1 MANCGG
7 ATGPRQRP
15 RTGRRAGHRR
25 PGVARGGGSDF
36 YSAPSRPIGTTAKAL
51 LPGTTERHS
60 RHRAPLGAPEVT
72 KRLMAH
78 VHVQS
83 PQEAGGLVDDLGKA
97 KRIAL
102 DCEAAG
108 FHRYSDRLCL
118 LQLSTERATY
128 LIDPLSFDPSDLLR
142 GPLEDPD
149 LPVVMHGA
157 DFDLRLLARDLRI
170 RLRGLFDTQIAA
182 QLLGE
187 QTLGLAGLLE
197 SRFGVRL
204 SKKFQRADWAE
215 RPIGDAMLEY
225 AAEDTRHLTRLA
237 DWLTA
242 ELAEARRLPWAL
254 EECRALEAAAGELPE
269 EEAPEDPVG
278 RIKGARHLSPRQL
291 TALREALA
299 WRDEIA
305 RAKDRATFR
314 VIAEGPLIEAV
325 AAHPRSVRELV
336 AIKGFPSRLAEEE
349 GAALVARL
357 ERVSRMRDDEL
368 RGYPRSER
376 RGANRITP
384 EMEAL
389 AERLKNARNKRADEL
404 KLPRGTLLS
413 NATLLEIARAAPK
426 SIDALAAVEGMRRW
440 KAEALGED
448 FVRLIR

>member
-1 MANCGG
+1 
-7 ATGPRQRP
+7 
-15 RTGRRAGHRR
+15 
-25 PGVARGGGSDF
+25 
-36 YSAPSRPIGTTAKAL
+36 
-51 LPGTTERHS
+51 
-60 RHRAPLGAPEVT
+60 
-72 KRLMAH
+72 MAH
-78 VHVQS
+78 VYVQS
-83 PQEAGGLVDDLGKA
+83 AEHTADLVDDLARA

-118 LQLSTERATY
+118 VQLSTERVTY
-128 LIDPLSFDPSDLLR
+128 LIDPLAFDPSDVLR
-142 GPLEDPD
+142 GPLEDQS

-187 QTLGLAGLLE
+187 ETLGLAGLLE
-197 SRFGVRL
+197 SRFGVKL

-215 RPIGDAMLEY
+215 RPLGEGMLEY
-225 AAEDTRHLTRLA
+225 AADDTRHLTRLA

-242 ELAEARRLPWAL
+242 ELAEARRLAWAN

-269 EEAPEDPVG
+269 DEAPEDPVA

-299 WRDEIA
+299 WRDQIA

-314 VIAEGPLIEAV
+314 VISEGPLIEAV
-325 AAHPRSVRELV
+325 AAHPRSVAELV
-336 AIKGFPSRLAEEE
+336 AVKGFPSRLAEEE
-349 GAALVARL
+349 GPALVQRL
-357 ERVSRMRDDEL
+357 ERVAHMPEQEL
-368 RGYPRSER
+368 RGYPRSDR
-376 RGANRITP
+376 RGGNRITP
-384 EMEAL
+384 DVEAL
-389 AERLKNARNKRADEL
+389 AERLKVARNKKADEL

-413 NATLLEIARAAPK
+413 NATLLEIARAAPR
-426 SIDALAAVEGMRRW
+426 SLDALAAVEGMRRW

-448 FVRLIR
+448 FLKLIR